1 MLTRN
6 EFINKYASAAQNV
19 YKKYNVFPQTVL
31 TLAIVE
37 SQGKGPDGN
46 YYPGLNASAKKAN
59 NYFGI
64 KAANWNGKTIKLST
78 PNDADKISV
87 FRKYDSVED
96 SFNDFGK
103 FLNENPRYRKAGVFE
118 APDFITQMQLIAKA
132 GYAENPNYASLLTK
146 VAKSVND
153 QINNIKEITKNPNN
167 LFIIFG
173 LAGLIIYQIYFS
185 KNATV

>member
-1 MLTRN
+1 
-6 EFINKYASAAQNV
+6 
-19 YKKYNVFPQTVL
+19 
-31 TLAIVE
+31 
-37 SQGKGPDGN
+37 
-46 YYPGLNASAKKAN
+46 
-59 NYFGI
+59 
-64 KAANWNGKTIKLST
+64 
-78 PNDADKISV
+78 
-87 FRKYDSVED
+87 
-96 SFNDFGK
+96 
-103 FLNENPRYRKAGVFE
+103 
-118 APDFITQMQLIAKA
+118 LIAKA